1 MSVARATAMAS
12 ESGTWLKRPLSTFCN
27 DDAAARDAE
36 DQRPRNKRARVDTFD
51 DATQRLFE
59 QLQKRVED
67 CIAHRARKDE
77 QNRAES
83 RRIAIEY
90 PLTFPEFKATAATRP
105 RSVSPYLVASSPTE
119 DARTVCTKDTH
130 LQPSCKNVCQ
140 GKCFSGC
147 KAISSPGR
155 SRAHPYQRPLRR
167 DNPFFPLVPT
177 LQPLH
182 IEPKIPSLNL
192 GDSKD
197 GMIDRRPTP
206 PNAVRFPK
214 MELPMARGPAWADAN
229 GGVTPFAPETPAQL
243 RTFQPGHPPR
253 PIKIVRQVMRR
264 IQDPD
269 ESRNTEVCTGCMLDF
284 VCIC

>member
-1 MSVARATAMAS
+1 MPSPHAPCTQVAQLCRFLQAAGDMVI
-12 ESGTWLKRPLSTFCN
+12 EG
-27 DDAAARDAE
+27 DD
-36 DQRPRNKRARVDTFD
+36 
-51 DATQRLFE
+51 
-59 QLQKRVED
+59 
-67 CIAHRARKDE
+67 
-77 QNRAES
+77 
-83 RRIAIEY
+83 
-90 PLTFPEFKATAATRP
+90 EFAGFW
-105 RSVSPYLVASSPTE
+105 
-119 DARTVCTKDTH
+119 H

-167 DNPFFPLVPT
+167 DNPFFPSVPT

-214 MELPMARGPAWADAN
+214 MELPMAGGPAWADAN
-229 GGVTPFAPETPAQL
+229 GGVTPFASELFKRVFGKRLKAL
-243 RTFQPGHPPR
+243 E
-253 PIKIVRQVMRR
+253 
-264 IQDPD
+264 D
-269 ESRNTEVCTGCMLDF
+269 EEVFCL
-284 VCIC
+284 VLHVSL